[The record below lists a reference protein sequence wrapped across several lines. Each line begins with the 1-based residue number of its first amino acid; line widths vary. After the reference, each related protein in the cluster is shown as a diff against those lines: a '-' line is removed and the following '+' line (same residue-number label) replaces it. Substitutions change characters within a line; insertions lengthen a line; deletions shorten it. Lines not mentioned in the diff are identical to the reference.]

1 MKNLKEI
8 RKLHKLTQIKVADD
22 LHFAHT
28 TYTAYENGK
37 IQPSTQTM
45 IKLADYFNT
54 TIDALVGHE
63 TRHIIDTS
71 AMSMAKIEL
80 INQIKQLDE
89 NTVNS
94 VNGFLQGMLYAERER
109 QNIINQVNKYKEDK

>member
-8 RKLHKLTQIKVADD
+8 RKKHNLTQTKVADD

-63 TRHIIDTS
+63 TRHILDTS
-71 AMSMAKIEL
+71 TMSLAKIDF
-80 INQIKQLDE
+80 ITQIKSLDDKNIE
-89 NTVNS
+89 NLNS
-94 VNGFLQGMLYAERER
+94 FLQGMLYAQRER
-109 QNIINQVNKYKEDK
+109 QNIINQVNKYKGDD

>member
-1 MKNLKEI
+1 MKNLKET
-8 RKLHKLTQIKVADD
+8 RKKHNLTQIKVADD

-71 AMSMAKIEL
+71 TMSLAKIEL

-89 NTVNS
+89 NSVNNI
-94 VNGFLQGMLYAERER
+94 NGFLQGLLYAQKER
-109 QNIINQVNKYKEDK
+109 QNIIDQVNKYKGDD